1 MSNPRRF
8 LKAGRGSLYLLVMTN
23 EMNALD
29 QLSQAPNLREL
40 LDKLEQQWRDEQRR
54 RHAFWADADEGV
66 KAEFILGEVI
76 YHSPIYGRHWMASTN
91 ISTELLPYVKQNKL
105 GKVGYEKVMIRL
117 TRNDY
122 EPDICFWNAETAAT
136 FQQKQS
142 AFPAPDFIVEI
153 LSDSTQ
159 HRDYG
164 VKMTDYALHGV
175 KEYWIVD
182 TSQETI
188 EQYLPDGNTFFL
200 AQKLKDGF
208 LKSVAVAGFQIAVRD
223 VFAE

>member
-1 MSNPRRF
+1 
-8 LKAGRGSLYLLVMTN
+8 
-23 EMNALD
+23 MNALD
-29 QLSQAPNLREL
+29 ELLQSPNLREL
-40 LDKLEQQWRDEQRR
+40 LDEGERAWNDEQKR
-54 RHAFWADADEGV
+54 RHQFWADADEGV

-91 ISTELLPYVKQNKL
+91 ISTELLPYVKKNKL
-105 GKVGYEKVMIRL
+105 GKVGYEKLMIRL

-122 EPDICFWNAETAAT
+122 EPDICFWNAETAAG
-136 FQQKQS
+136 FGPKQS
-142 AFPAPDFIVEI
+142 AFPAPDFIIEI

-164 VKMTDYALHGV
+164 IKMTDYALHGV

-182 TSQETI
+182 TNQETI
-188 EQYLPDGNTFFL
+188 EQYLPEGNTFFL
-200 AQKLKDGF
+200 AQKLKDGL
-208 LKSVAVAGFQIAVRD
+208 LKSVAIAGFQIVVRD

>member
-1 MSNPRRF
+1 
-8 LKAGRGSLYLLVMTN
+8 
-23 EMNALD
+23 MNALD
-29 QLSQAPNLREL
+29 ELLQSPNLREL
-40 LDKLEQQWRDEQRR
+40 LDEGERAWNEEQKR

-66 KAEFILGEVI
+66 KAEFILGEVV
-76 YHSPIYGRHWMASTN
+76 YHSPIYGRHWMASTA

-122 EPDICFWNAETAAT
+122 EPDICFWNAETAAN
-136 FQQKQS
+136 FGPKQS
-142 AFPAPDFIVEI
+142 AFPAPDFIIEI

-164 VKMTDYALHGV
+164 IKMTDYALHGV

-200 AQKLKDGF
+200 AQKLKDGTLVSEAVPGF
-208 LKSVAVAGFQIAVRD
+208 KIGVKS